1 MAFFSRLGN
10 LARGAIAAHNN
21 PAAPLEDAALE
32 RELAAQE
39 RAAQE
44 RAARRPTPRRAAA
57 EPPPPVEDPRPPL
70 ELNPDGSVKRT
81 L

>member
-10 LARGAIAAHNN
+10 LARGAIAAASN
-21 PAAPLEDAALE
+21 PEHAPDDALLE
-32 RELAAQE
+32 RELSAH
-39 RAAQE
+39 
-44 RAARRPTPRRAAA
+44 RPPPRRAAA
-57 EPPPPVEDPRPPL
+57 AAAPEAPPAPAEEPRAPL